1 MSASLSVRGLEAGYA
16 GMRVVHGVDLEIAA
30 RSLTVLIGPNGAG
43 KTTLLKA
50 LSGLLAHRGDA
61 RLDGARL
68 PTSPAAIVARG
79 LGHVPE
85 GRQLFPHMTVHETLE
100 LGAWRLSPRQRAA
113 RLDEVCALFP
123 KLVER
128 RHQLAGS
135 MSGGEQQ
142 MLAIAR
148 ALMGRP
154 RVLMLDEPSLGLAP
168 RMVDQVLAVVRRFH
182 EGGGTVLLVEQT
194 VAKALAV
201 ADYAYVL
208 ERGRIVLHGPAP
220 EVRDSDVLRGAYL
233 GVPSTRSSA

>member
-1 MSASLSVRGLEAGYA
+1 VSASLSVRGLSAGY
-16 GMRVVHGVDLEIAA
+16 GGIPVVHEVDLEIAA
-30 RSLTVLIGPNGAG
+30 GSLAVLLGPNGAG

-50 LSGLLAHRGDA
+50 LSGLLPHTGEA

-68 PTSPAAIVARG
+68 PASPAAIVARG

-85 GRQLFPHMTVHETLE
+85 GRQLFSHMTVRETLE
-100 LGAWRLSPRQRAA
+100 LGAWRLPRRERAA
-113 RLDEVCALFP
+113 RLDELGALFP

-128 RHQLAGS
+128 RQQLAGS

-142 MLAIAR
+142 LLAIAR

-182 EGGGTVLLVEQT
+182 EQGGTVLLVEQS
-194 VAKALAV
+194 VAKALAL
-201 ADYAYVL
+201 ADHAYVL
-208 ERGRIVLHGPAP
+208 ERGRIVLNGTAR

-233 GVPSTRSSA
+233 GAGTP